1 MTGKEEWITEIG
13 DSPVVKRDDEFLIKE
28 NDNNPIFIRK
38 DTQTDFQW
46 RIRNLNSDKDNF
58 IVECDKDKQQIV
70 IKTKNKKYYKRF
82 NIPDLQR
89 MKINLDESL
98 IKVNYINNTLVIS
111 YKKPQ
116 EILNKE
122 KETLEEIRKIRRKKK
137 KNPEKKYEPEC
148 KNQ

>member
-111 YKKPQ
+111 YKQPQ

-122 KETLEEIRKIRRKKK
+122 KETLEEIRKIRSEIK

>member
-1 MTGKEEWITEIG
+1 
-13 DSPVVKRDDEFLIKE
+13 
-28 NDNNPIFIRK
+28 
-38 DTQTDFQW
+38 
-46 RIRNLNSDKDNF
+46 
-58 IVECDKDKQQIV
+58 
-70 IKTKNKKYYKRF
+70 
-82 NIPDLQR
+82 

-122 KETLEEIRKIRRKKK
+122 KETLEEIRKIRSEIK

>member
-13 DSPVVKRDDEFLIKE
+13 DAPIIKRDDDFLIKE
-28 NDNNPIFIRK
+28 NDKNPIFIRK
-38 DTQTDFQW
+38 DTQSDFQW

-89 MKINLDESL
+89 IKINLDESL

-122 KETLEEIRKIRRKKK
+122 KETLDEIRKIRNEIKN
-137 KNPEKKYEPEC
+137 NPEKKYEPEC

>member
-122 KETLEEIRKIRRKKK
+122 KETLEEIRKIRSEIK

>member
-70 IKTKNKKYYKRF
+70 IKTKK
-82 NIPDLQR
+82 Q
-89 MKINLDESL
+89 KIL
-98 IKVNYINNTLVIS
+98 
-111 YKKPQ
+111 
-116 EILNKE
+116 
-122 KETLEEIRKIRRKKK
+122 
-137 KNPEKKYEPEC
+137 
-148 KNQ
+148 

>member
-13 DSPVVKRDDEFLIKE
+13 EEPVVKKDDDFLIKE

-82 NIPDLQR
+82 NIPDLPR
-89 MKINLDESL
+89 IKINLDESL

-116 EILNKE
+116 EILK
-122 KETLEEIRKIRRKKK
+122 L
-137 KNPEKKYEPEC
+137 
-148 KNQ
+148 